1 MGIRQLVMGNWHL
14 VMGNRKKEVLVCN
27 SLEFLKGLEFGLF
40 CFFLDSYGLVRMGM
54 DGYGWVWGGA
64 QMTSEFMLKEISILF
79 TQKSFM
85 VDGTGGYTTGTGGY
99 TTIAIIVS
107 TQVQTSCI

>member
-1 MGIRQLVMGNWHL
+1 MDWYRWVW
-14 VMGNRKKEVLVCN
+14 
-27 SLEFLKGLEFGLF
+27 
-40 CFFLDSYGLVRMGM
+40 MGM
-54 DGYGWVWGGA
+54 VGYGWVWGGA